1 MNMQALLKQAQKMQK
16 DLAEKDKEL
25 KSKLYEK
32 SMGGGVIKV
41 VMKGDMTIENIEI
54 AEELLDKENKEDL
67 QDMLIAGLNEVLKKA
82 NADKESTMNQITG
95 GIKMP
100 GGF

>member
-54 AEELLDKENKEDL
+54 AE
-67 QDMLIAGLNEVLKKA
+67 
-82 NADKESTMNQITG
+82 
-95 GIKMP
+95 
-100 GGF
+100 

>member
-32 SMGGGVIKV
+32 SMGC
-41 VMKGDMTIENIEI
+41 
-54 AEELLDKENKEDL
+54 LLYTSRC
-67 QDMLIAGLNEVLKKA
+67 V
-82 NADKESTMNQITG
+82 
-95 GIKMP
+95 
-100 GGF
+100 

>member
-1 MNMQALLKQAQKMQK
+1 MQALLKQAQKMQK

-32 SMGGGVIKV
+32 SMGGRVIKV

-67 QDMLIAGLNEVLKKA
+67 QDMLIAGLNEVLKEV

>member
-41 VMKGDMTIENIEI
+41 ALKGDMTIESIEI

-67 QDMLIAGLNEVLKKA
+67 QDMLIAGLNEVLKEA